1 MKARQLGLGLV
12 GIVGLVIAFEVG
24 LHLQAPPPSHNPNER
39 LITISASPAPDTG
52 KCDVDFP
59 VVFLRYNQGHT
70 VQWASNDN
78 KYWISFREIAAPPG
92 TAESPLDSSEDTVM
106 VDLNQPS
113 QKYHVKHKEKY
124 YLYAIFDHDPA
135 TNNKNPCKTA
145 TDDKDTGLNVKP

>member
-1 MKARQLGLGLV
+1 MKARQLGLGLL

-78 KYWISFREIAAPPG
+78 KYWISFREIADAPG
-92 TAESPLDSSEDTVM
+92 TAESPLDTSEDTVI